1 MKTQIYVN
9 LPVRDL
15 KRSSYFFEKLGF
27 ELNPKLNNQR
37 PDHIVYQ
44 WRGDSR
50 RKVLE
55 AMRKPRSLLTR

>member
-1 MKTQIYVN
+1 MKTQIHVN

-15 KRSSYFFEKLGF
+15 KRSSHFFEKLGF

-44 WRGDSR
+44 
-50 RKVLE
+50 
-55 AMRKPRSLLTR
+55 